1 MHPTPIPPGR
11 SMELPDTDASREA
24 DPPDSPDKLEAPDE
38 SEASDDSGT
47 HEASTGRSRAGQSR
61 AGRSRAGR
69 ALTAAAGAGL
79 LTVTVLVGWG
89 LHARAEAAGTN
100 RATSSVRSQV
110 HRTLDRL
117 RATEGQRSAIAV
129 HLRTAGTTLSFE
141 TALLRAEQS
150 DLSRD
155 QSAISAQGVNIS
167 ELETCLTG
175 VQETLNEISLDDDT
189 DALSSLEAVIP
200 ACNAAGPAG

>member
-69 ALTAAAGAGL
+69 ALMTAAGAGL

-100 RATSSVRSQV
+100 RAASSVRSQV